1 MYQSRRVE
9 ILCSFLH
16 LLPLDGAMTL
26 LVLYWTQYWIG
37 PEFQATVFLQFLAK
51 LLELLMQ
58 ASIMEMSL
66 CIIRTIAVNHYVPL
80 GALSGA
86 TQTTQ
91 LSYLWSL
98 DLWSSFRAPG
108 FHGPSKVLFILFF
121 PFSLLMTALVGPSG
135 AILMIPRPNTP
146 FRNHTAV
153 LYGLHS
159 ADVMF
164 TSDVTET
171 TQPKLYDTPDN
182 NQVELYL

>member
-1 MYQSRRVE
+1 MYQSRRVA

-164 TSDVTET
+164 PSDVTET